1 MTHEQKNRKEKISP
15 GFHCLTCALSK
26 AGLCPISSHNMIRL
40 LVENIRLG
48 QFSYQ
53 SIQGF

>member
-26 AGLCPISSHNMIRL
+26 AGLCPISLHNMMRL
-40 LVENIRLG
+40 EDNFRLDEVCCINT
-48 QFSYQ
+48 YDR
-53 SIQGF
+53 